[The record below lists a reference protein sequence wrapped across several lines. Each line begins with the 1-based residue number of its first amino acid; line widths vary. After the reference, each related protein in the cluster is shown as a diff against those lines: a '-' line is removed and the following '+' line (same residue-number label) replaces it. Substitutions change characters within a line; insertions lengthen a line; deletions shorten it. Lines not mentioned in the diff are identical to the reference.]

1 MNGEEEV
8 PGPPL
13 NLRSFT
19 LATERTGQGR
29 QRARLI
35 LVITLCI
42 KYIIAHSLDTT
53 KIHLKVNFKNKT
65 KNTESHSV
73 SLTMAVWRLTVAHPL
88 QEILEGFCQFAGL
101 KKNHIRVF
109 IPLNSEETVS

>member
-53 KIHLKVNFKNKT
+53 KMKVNFKNKT

-101 KKNHIRVF
+101 EKKHIRVF